1 MPLDLDAALAEAVR
15 LRASDLHLKVPS
27 PPRVR
32 VDGVLHV
39 LPNYPPLTIEDTEAV
54 KQRLLSP
61 VKQDEFLR
69 RGGADLSYVSGGAR
83 FRVAAFNQRGSASFV
98 FRSVLKPPTADEL
111 GLPDVV
117 MGWAKEPRGLIVV
130 TGPTGMGKSSTT
142 ACLLRA
148 VNESRQ
154 CHVITIEDP
163 VEFLHDDVQAL
174 ISQREI
180 GIDAPS
186 HHEALRS
193 ALRQDPDVIMIGEV
207 RDEETAVTAL
217 RAAETGHLVLCTMH
231 TLNAGETIQRFVDLF
246 SSTRA
251 DLARRMLASTLVGVI
266 SQRLVPGVGGG
277 RRLNAEVL
285 VASSRVRDLIDEGA
299 DHGAL
304 HQAIF
309 EGDYYGM
316 RTFDQD
322 LLEHVKSGRVSQGD
336 AVALASNPHD
346 FKLMLGGGTALTAGI
361 PGM

>member
-1 MPLDLDAALAEAVR
+1 MAPTFSYAC
-15 LRASDLHLKVPS
+15 
-27 PPRVR
+27 
-32 VDGVLHV
+32 
-39 LPNYPPLTIEDTEAV
+39 
-54 KQRLLSP
+54 
-61 VKQDEFLR
+61 
-69 RGGADLSYVSGGAR
+69 GGSR

-98 FRSVLKPPTADEL
+98 FRSVLTPPTADQL
-111 GLPDVV
+111 GLPEVV
-117 MGWAKEPRGLIVV
+117 VAWAGEPRGLVVV

-163 VEFLHDDVQAL
+163 VEFLHADRKAL
-174 ISQREI
+174 VSQREI

-186 HHEALRS
+186 HHEAMRS

-231 TLNAGETIQRFVDLF
+231 TLDAGETVQRFVDLF
-246 SSTRA
+246 SATRT
-251 DLARRMLASTLVGVI
+251 DLARRMLASTLVGIV
-266 SQRLVPGVGGG
+266 SQRLVPGIGGG
-277 RRLNAEVL
+277 RVLNAEVL

-299 DHGAL
+299 DHNAL

-316 RTFDQD
+316 HTFDQD
-322 LLEHVKSGRVSQGD
+322 LLEHVKAGRVKD
-336 AVALASNPHD
+336 ADAITLASNPHD
-346 FKLMLGGGTALTAGI
+346 FKLMFPGG
-361 PGM
+361 PS

>member
-1 MPLDLDAALAEAVR
+1 M
-15 LRASDLHLKVPS
+15 
-27 PPRVR
+27 
-32 VDGVLHV
+32 
-39 LPNYPPLTIEDTEAV
+39 
-54 KQRLLSP
+54 
-61 VKQDEFLR
+61 R
-69 RGGADLSYVSGGAR
+69 RGSADLSYVSGGGR

-98 FRSVLKPPTADEL
+98 FRSVLKPPSADEL
-111 GLPDVV
+111 GLPEVV
-117 MGWAKEPRGLIVV
+117 MGWADELRGLIVV
-130 TGPTGMGKSSTT
+130 TGPTGTGKSSTS
-142 ACLLRA
+142 ACILRA
-148 VNESRQ
+148 INESRQ

-186 HHEALRS
+186 HHEALHS
-193 ALRQDPDVIMIGEV
+193 AMRQDPDVIMIGEV

-217 RAAETGHLVLCTMH
+217 RAAETGHLVLVTMH

-246 SSTRA
+246 SSGRSE
-251 DLARRMLASTLVGVI
+251 LARRMLASTLVGVV
-266 SQRLVPGVGGG
+266 SQRLVPGIGGG

-299 DHGAL
+299 DHSAI
-304 HQAIF
+304 QTAIF

-322 LLEHVKSGRVSQGD
+322 LLEQVQSGGVSRDD
-336 AVALASNPHD
+336 AIALATNPHD

-361 PGM
+361 PGI